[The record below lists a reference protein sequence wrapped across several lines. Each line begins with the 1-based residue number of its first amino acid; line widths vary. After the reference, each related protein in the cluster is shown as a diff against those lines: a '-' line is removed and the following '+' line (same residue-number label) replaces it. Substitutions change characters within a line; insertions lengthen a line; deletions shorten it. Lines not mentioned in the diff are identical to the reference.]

1 MAKKIKCLDCK
12 FYVEPMECRRYP
24 PAFDAEFPAVKST
37 DWCGEHKVKPV
48 VKEET
53 QQANRDAGILTAF
66 FCTKFKEFYGSSP
79 VIQGPDIQAAKNII
93 RDLGAEK
100 GKYWVEQF
108 FDLDT
113 MPNWNRDN
121 RTTGLRF
128 LPAAI
133 NKMAAND

>member
-53 QQANRDAGILTAF
+53 QQANREAAELIAL
-66 FCTKFKEFYGSSP
+66 FCEEFEDVFSAKP
-79 VIQGPDIQAAKNII
+79 VIQGPDAQAAKNMI
-93 RDLGAEK
+93 RDVGLEK
-100 GKYWVEQF
+100 SKYWVRKF
-108 FDLDT
+108 LDLDT
-113 MPNWNRDN
+113 MPKWNRE
-121 RTTGLRF
+121 RGLTSLRF
-128 LPAAI
+128 LPSAV
-133 NKMAAND
+133 NTMAAND